1 MTLNHFL
8 LQRQVISLYR
18 KLMNVQKV
26 CKLIILNKQKKETLK
41 WELLVTCI
49 LLLLL
54 LLGLNKGDAKELRD
68 WIRTNFE
75 KYRHERDLDKIKNLI
90 TSGQHQMHTLQGSV
104 SLAQTSRS

>member
-1 MTLNHFL
+1 MRSSLLLLSKAPPVPRFFKDADMTLNHFL

-18 KLMNVQKV
+18 KLMRCTK
-26 CKLIILNKQKKETLK
+26 
-41 WELLVTCI
+41 
-49 LLLLL
+49 
-54 LLGLNKGDAKELRD
+54 GLNKSDAKELRD
-68 WIRTNFE
+68 WIRTDFE